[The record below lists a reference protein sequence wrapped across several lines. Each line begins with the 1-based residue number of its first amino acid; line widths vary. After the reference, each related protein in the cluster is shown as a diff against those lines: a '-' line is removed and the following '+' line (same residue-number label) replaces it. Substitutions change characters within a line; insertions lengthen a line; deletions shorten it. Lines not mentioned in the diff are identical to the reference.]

1 MVSYDEAWEIIAE
14 SSRISANENK
24 WFHQEIIEEIRWLI
38 ESNLKYCY
46 WDLKDNDEWKLTKKE
61 LENRLAILEW
71 NLKIIEKENLEAEV
85 QRAYEIVLSDKE
97 EINIWFSATLMYTI
111 LCKLVNRQP

>member
-1 MVSYDEAWEIIAE
+1 MISYDEVWEKIAE
-14 SSRISANENK
+14 RAMIDTKENK

-38 ESNLKYCY
+38 ESHLNYCY
-46 WDLKDNDEWKLTKKE
+46 LDLKDNDNWKITEEE
-61 LENRLAILEW
+61 LKNRLTILKS
-71 NLKIIEKENLEAEV
+71 NLEIIENEKKEAEV

-97 EINIWFSATLMYTI
+97 KINIWFSAALMYTI